1 MSSYG
6 EYIDGS
12 ADQPRQYIV
21 RDARRNVGWRRFW
34 KWTWRLAIV
43 LLVLLIAL
51 FIRFIPESL
60 NPFTSAQTQGNVAP
74 APGGQQQP
82 PAAVGGDG
90 ATSTPQPSASSPAG
104 GRTQIIAVPGGPG
117 RDGVDGA
124 PGRDGA
130 AGADGADGA
139 TGADGADGGIN
150 NGQGDSS
157 VMACDDSIGVSL
169 RSSWNAG
176 VFTLDRLILTGISDA
191 CEGSFFHLILLD
203 ADGIALA
210 DIEVPS
216 IHIVSQQSVVSATNY
231 PVFTTIESARVSRV
245 VMEIAS

>member
-1 MSSYG
+1 VSSYG

-34 KWTWRLAIV
+34 TWTWRLAIV

-60 NPFTSAQTQGNVAP
+60 NPFTTAQTQGNVAP
-74 APGGQQQP
+74 APGGQQP
-82 PAAVGGDG
+82 PPVAVGGD
-90 ATSTPQPSASSPAG
+90 ASTPTPQPSSTTQTGPQ
-104 GRTQIIAVPGGPG
+104 TQIVTVPGGPG

-130 AGADGADGA
+130 DGVDGA

-169 RSSWNAG
+169 RSAWNDG
-176 VFTLDRLILTGISDA
+176 VFTLDRLILTGVSDT
-191 CEGSFFHLILLD
+191 CQGSYLRLILLD
-203 ADGIALA
+203 ASGATLA

-216 IHIVSQQSVVSATNY
+216 IQVVSRQAVLSASDY
-231 PVFTTIESARVSRV
+231 PIFRSIESAQLSRV

>member
-1 MSSYG
+1 MSTYG
-6 EYIDGS
+6 EYIDGA

-21 RDARRNVGWRRFW
+21 RDARRVGWRRFW
-34 KWTWRLAIV
+34 KWTWRIALV

-60 NPFTSAQTQGNVAP
+60 NPFTATQSQGNLAP
-74 APGGQQQP
+74 APGGQEP
-82 PAAVGGDG
+82 PAVVAGGG
-90 ATSTPQPSASSPAG
+90 SSSTPQPVATTPAS
-104 GRTQIIAVPGGPG
+104 GRTQIIAVPGGSG

-130 AGADGADGA
+130 NGADGADGA
-139 TGADGADGGIN
+139 TGANGADGGIN

-169 RSSWNAG
+169 RSAWNSG
-176 VFTLDRLILTGISDA
+176 VFTLDRLILTGISDV
-191 CEGSFFHLILLD
+191 CEGSLFHLILLD
-203 ADGIALA
+203 ADGTSLA

-216 IHIVSQQSVVSATNY
+216 IHVVSRQAVVSAADY
-231 PVFTTIESARVSRV
+231 PVFTSIESARLARV

>member
-1 MSSYG
+1 MSTYG
-6 EYIDGS
+6 EYIEG
-12 ADQPRQYIV
+12 AGDQPGQYIV
-21 RDARRNVGWRRFW
+21 RGRGQSRAWRRFW
-34 KWTWRLAIV
+34 TWTWRLALV

-51 FIRFIPESL
+51 MIRFAPESW
-60 NPFTSAQTQGNVAP
+60 NPFASTQSQITEELR
-74 APGGQQQP
+74 PGGNEPPP
-82 PAAVGGDG
+82 PAVAGSATASPDEPGEQADG
-90 ATSTPQPSASSPAG
+90 T
-104 GRTQIIAVPGGPG
+104 RTQIIAVPGGPG

-169 RSSWNAG
+169 RSAWNAG
-176 VFTLDRLILTGISDA
+176 AFTLDRLILTGVNQT
-191 CEGSFFHLILLD
+191 CEGSYFHLILLD
-203 ADGIALA
+203 AAGGTLA
-210 DIEVPS
+210 DIEVPA
-216 IHIVSQQSVVSATNY
+216 IRVVSGQAVVSALDF
-231 PVFTTIESARVSRV
+231 PVFTKIESDRLSRV

>member
-1 MSSYG
+1 VSTYG
-6 EYIDGS
+6 EYIEG
-12 ADQPRQYIV
+12 AGDQPGQYIV
-21 RDARRNVGWRRFW
+21 RGASRSRSWRRFW
-34 KWTWRLAIV
+34 TWTWRLAIV
-43 LLVLLIAL
+43 LVVLLIAL

-60 NPFTSAQTQGNVAP
+60 NPFTAAQTQGNVAP

-82 PAAVGGDG
+82 PAVAGGDG
-90 ATSTPQPSASSPAG
+90 STSTPQPSASSPTG
-104 GRTQIIAVPGGPG
+104 SRTQIIAVPGGPG

-130 AGADGADGA
+130 NGADGA
-139 TGADGADGGIN
+139 TGANGADGGIN

-169 RSSWNAG
+169 RSSWNSG

-203 ADGIALA
+203 ADGTSLA

-216 IHIVSQQSVVSATNY
+216 IHIVSRQAVVSAIDY
-231 PVFTTIESARVSRV
+231 PVFTSIESARVSRV

>member
-1 MSSYG
+1 MSTYG
-6 EYIDGS
+6 EYIDG
-12 ADQPRQYIV
+12 AGDQPGQYIV
-21 RDARRNVGWRRFW
+21 RGTGRSRAWRRFW

-43 LLVLLIAL
+43 LVVLLIAL

-60 NPFTSAQTQGNVAP
+60 NPFTASQIQGNVAP

-82 PAAVGGDG
+82 PAVAGGDG
-90 ATSTPQPSASSPAG
+90 NPSTPQPTSTTPTD
-104 GRTQIIAVPGGPG
+104 GRTQIIAVPGGQG

-124 PGRDGA
+124 PGRD
-130 AGADGADGA
+130 GADGADGA

-150 NGQGDSS
+150 NGQGDSR

-169 RSSWNAG
+169 RSAWNAG
-176 VFTLDRLILTGISDA
+176 IFSVDRLILTGISDA

-203 ADGIALA
+203 SSGAALA
-210 DIEVPS
+210 DIEVPA
-216 IHIVSQQSVVSATNY
+216 IHVVARQVVLRATDY
-231 PVFTTIESARVSRV
+231 PVFTSIESSRVSRV